1 MKIHAPVLEKEEI
14 PKQHFKHAE
23 VLSDSEEI
31 RQRRDDL
38 EKAMR
43 IGNNDHGKVKIVFET
58 HDGLFQVETTVW
70 SVTQNNVMLKSNAII
85 PIHSI
90 HQISF
95 FE

>member
-1 MKIHAPVLEKEEI
+1 MNIQAPVLPKEEI
-14 PKQHFKHAE
+14 PNKHFKRE
-23 VLSDSEEI
+23 DVLNDPDAI
-31 RQRRDDL
+31 LQRREDL

-43 IGNNDHGKVKIVFET
+43 IGNNDHGKVKIIFDTTE
-58 HDGLFQVETTVW
+58 GYYQVETTVW

>member
-1 MKIHAPVLEKEEI
+1 MIQAPTLEKEAI
-14 PKQHFKHAE
+14 PDQHFKNEE
-23 VLSDSEEI
+23 VLKDADSI

-58 HDGLFQVETTVW
+58 TDGTYQVETTVW

-85 PIHSI
+85 PIHCI

>member
-1 MKIHAPVLEKEEI
+1 MIHAPVLTKEEI
-14 PKQHFKHAE
+14 PTKHFKRDE
-23 VLSDSEEI
+23 VLSNIETI
-31 RQRRDDL
+31 TQRREDL

-58 HDGLFQVETTVW
+58 TEGLFQVETTVW
-70 SVTQNNVMLKSNAII
+70 SLTQNNVMLKGSAII
-85 PIHSI
+85 PIHCI